1 MSDAIKTL
9 MSEYIKD
16 PQGIALLED
25 VFKNLSAE
33 QLISQEIAIEY
44 RQLCDALPVGVV
56 THNKLREV
64 VYNNPISEK
73 ILGLTAAQMNETTP
87 RPHGWKMR
95 HEDGSVIPPT
105 ESPMSIALTT
115 GKHET
120 NIPVV
125 ITKPYGRQTHVLMSS
140 VPIVIDESIR
150 GVFTAVT
157 DFTDQQV
164 ADRSHLLTDFMREA
178 SHQFRAPLNEIHDKV
193 YDMMRKHEQLADS
206 QDVMFINN
214 SLEQLNALIDKLEL
228 ITKLDEHSRWTI
240 RVSDLYKLVARVVE
254 GYRRIYAGRI
264 LLESEQT
271 RYDVLIHDDL
281 AVQALKEVLSNAITF
296 SPNYGDIIVR
306 LRPVDRLVFVDVIDQ
321 GIGMSDDMKY
331 RVYERFYRQETPR
344 SRRGFGLGLSVVKQ
358 IMDLH
363 TDELHIKSKPN
374 EGTTVTMG
382 FNRMP
387 S

>member
-9 MSEYIKD
+9 IKEYIKD

-25 VFKNLSAE
+25 AFKNLSAE

-44 RQLCDALPVGVV
+44 RQLCDALPVGLV
-56 THNKLREV
+56 THNKMRKV
-64 VYNNPISEK
+64 VYNNPISER
-73 ILGLTAAQMNETTP
+73 ILGLTPAQMNDSSL
-87 RPHGWKMR
+87 RPHGWQMR
-95 HEDGSVIPPT
+95 HEDKSITSST
-105 ESPMSIALTT
+105 ESLMTMALTT
-115 GKHET
+115 GNHEM
-120 NIPVV
+120 NIPVI
-125 ITKPYGRQTHVLMSS
+125 ITKPHGRKTHVLMSS
-140 VPIVIDESIR
+140 VPIIIDESIR

-157 DFTDQQV
+157 DFTEQQA
-164 ADRSHLLTDFMREA
+164 ADRNHRLTDFMREA

-240 RVSDLYKLVARVVE
+240 RVNNLYQLVARVVE
-254 GYRRIYAGRI
+254 GYRRIYPGRI
-264 LLESEQT
+264 ILESEQT

-296 SPNYGDIIVR
+296 SPNHGDIIVR
-306 LRPVDRLVFVDVIDQ
+306 LRSDAGLVFVDVIDQ

-331 RVYERFYRQETPR
+331 RVYERFYRQETAR